1 MINLNNIKKKIE
13 NNTFQKTIK
22 LTFLS
27 IFSNSVVFLVPIFI
41 SFKYEISHHTD
52 NFFLSYTIITFIA
65 VIFSEAFKS
74 VSIPFLKSKQ
84 SSKKEFAKTETLN
97 NAYSPIK
104 IYNIKIN
111 IMSDD
116 NSKEKNII
124 LFLKENFKINLVRK

>member
-1 MINLNNIKKKIE
+1 MKPTQHLINLLKMNNFTKMNCSSIVSTV
-13 NNTFQKTIK
+13 NNET
-22 LTFLS
+22 
-27 IFSNSVVFLVPIFI
+27 NPDLVW
-41 SFKYEISHHTD
+41 SEISK
-52 NFFLSYTIITFIA
+52 
-65 VIFSEAFKS
+65 VWM
-74 VSIPFLKSKQ
+74 
-84 SSKKEFAKTETLN
+84 SKKEFAKTETLN